1 MGCAAPVTTNP
12 TGPWATFNGNQLGAL
27 LADYVLNERQR
38 AGTLSTDHY
47 LIKTLVTTDLVRR
60 IGDSY
65 GVQTAGNLLVGFKWI
80 AQIVDQRGPEK
91 FVYGTEESHGFMTG
105 DYVRDKDGAVACM
118 LMAELT
124 AQVKATGQ
132 SLHEKLDELY
142 RRHGYHAER
151 LMTIQMPGSEGMSA
165 MQQLMQRFRQSPPV
179 KLAGQAVVAVR
190 DYWNQETRQSDG
202 SSEPLTGPQGNLVIL
217 DLADTGNYIAVRP
230 SGTEPKVKFYSF
242 TYRAPELQVDLAAT
256 KIEMNARLDQIES
269 DLRAFGES
277 TA

>member
-1 MGCAAPVTTNP
+1 MTTNP
-12 TGPWATFNGNQLGAL
+12 TGPWATLNGNQLGAL

-38 AGTLSTDHY
+38 AGTLSADHY

-80 AQIVDQRGPEK
+80 AQIVDQRGPEN

-165 MQQLMQRFRQSPPV
+165 MQQLMQRFRQSPPDQ
-179 KLAGQAVVAVR
+179 LAGQAVVAVR

-202 SSEPLTGPQGNLVIL
+202 SSEPLDGPQGNLVIL
-217 DLADTGNYIAVRP
+217 DLADAGNYIAVRP

-242 TYRAPELQVDLAAT
+242 TYQAPELQADLNAT
-256 KIEMNARLDQIES
+256 KIEMNARLDQIEF

-277 TA
+277 TV